1 MKNVMCKQTGLVRE
15 LQEISMYKSIL
26 EQILENA
33 YEGVVVTD
41 ATGKIIMLNNAYA
54 NYLGIDAQAAIGK
67 HVTEVI
73 DNTRVHTVVQS
84 GVPEFGKLQR
94 IGSHK
99 AVVTRL
105 PILFNQEIVAGVG
118 IVHYRELQDMK
129 ELLDKL
135 NSLESELAQIKE
147 EYAGRRVAH
156 YSIQDIIG
164 ESPQVLALKKQ
175 IRKAADSNST
185 VLILGENGTGKELVA
200 HAIHY
205 LSSRSNKPFV
215 RINCAAIPADILESE
230 LFGYVGGA
238 FTGSN
243 RGGKKGKIEMAD
255 GGTLFLDEIGD
266 MSFPMQAKL
275 LRFLQEKEIERLGEN
290 KVRQI
295 DVRVLAATNQNL
307 PEQIRNK
314 QFREDLYYRLQVL
327 QLDVPPLR
335 ERQSDIAILIRF
347 FMEKFNRIFGKKV
360 QSIVPEV
367 AEILN
372 GYHWPGNI
380 RQLENVMERA
390 FNMVEAEEILPEH
403 LPAYLWE
410 MRKPQDNLV
419 KDTFVSPDLNTNLAN
434 AKQNLERQQIK
445 DILDKTRGNKSE
457 AARLMGITRTTLY
470 QKLQKYKL

>member
-205 LSSRSNKPFV
+205 LSARSSKPFV

-255 GGTLFLDEIGD
+255 SGTLFLDEIGD
-266 MSFPMQAKL
+266 LPPEVQANL
-275 LRFLQEKEIERLGEN
+275 LRFLEEKKIHRLGGTKPIPAN
-290 KVRQI
+290 
-295 DVRVLAATNQNL
+295 VRVVASTNTHL
-307 PEQIRNK
+307 EQAVREGR
-314 QFREDLYYRLQVL
+314 FREDLYYRLNVL
-327 QLDVPPLR
+327 HLRTPSLR
-335 ERQSDIAILIRF
+335 ERKGDVELLARYF
-347 FMEKFNRIFGKKV
+347 FTKFTAETKTSAKGFSRDALEVINR
-360 QSIVPEV
+360 
-367 AEILN
+367 
-372 GYHWPGNI
+372 YDWPGNVRELMNRI
-380 RQLENVMERA
+380 RRAVMLSEGPHIIPSD
-390 FNMVEAEEILPEH
+390 ME
-403 LPAYLWE
+403 
-410 MRKPQDNLV
+410 
-419 KDTFVSPDLNTNLAN
+419 
-434 AKQNLERQQIK
+434 LERRSLGRGFVT
-445 DILDKTRGNKSE
+445 LDEARMAADREAIQATLLRTRFNIAR
-457 AARLMGITRTTLY
+457 AAQELGVSRMTLYRLME
-470 QKLQKYKL
+470 KYDIRRDNT

>member
-1 MKNVMCKQTGLVRE
+1 MKNVMCKQAGLAKE

-54 NYLGIDAQAAIGK
+54 NYLGIDVQAAIGK

-118 IVHYRELQDMK
+118 IVHYRELRDMK

-147 EYAGRRVAH
+147 EYAGRRATH
-156 YSIQDIIG
+156 YTIQDIVG
-164 ESPQVLALKKQ
+164 ESAPVLALKKQ

-185 VLILGENGTGKELVA
+185 VLILGENGTGKELVS

-205 LSSRSNKPFV
+205 MSARSNQPFV

-243 RGGKKGKIEMAD
+243 RSGKKGKIEMAD

-266 MSFPMQAKL
+266 MSVPMQAKL

-335 ERQSDIAILIRF
+335 ERQSDILLLVDF
-347 FMEKFNRIFGKKV
+347 FVEKFNRIFGKKV
-360 QSIVPEV
+360 QSIAPEV
-367 AEILN
+367 AEIFSD
-372 GYHWPGNI
+372 YPWPGNI

-390 FNMVEAEEILPEH
+390 FNMVEAAEILPEH
-403 LPAYLWE
+403 LPAYLGE
-410 MRKPQDNLV
+410 LLKPQETPAQEVAARSGLDA
-419 KDTFVSPDLNTNLAN
+419 NLAN
-434 AKQNLERQQIK
+434 AKQNLERQQIMEMLK
-445 DILDKTRGNKSE
+445 RTRGNKSE